1 MSKPLTKKEWRES
14 VAEMWSEAVKSTYQD
29 LIDEAVK
36 AEREAC
42 AKIAD
47 EHINGTPE
55 WNSSANNIAEAIRAR
70 GQA

>member
-1 MSKPLTKKEWRES
+1 MTKEEVLELS
-14 VAEMWSEAVKSTYQD
+14 YAATD
-29 LIDEAVK
+29 LHAFANMIEERVRRQ
-36 AEREAC
+36 EREAC

-55 WNSSANNIAEAIRAR
+55 WNSAANNIAEAIRAR